1 VILPFFIIIKSG
13 GKNMAKKQRK
23 KLINKEF
30 KQSKNDMSKLF
41 MNKCGPTPEHLAR
54 MAGMR

>member
-1 VILPFFIIIKSG
+1 
-13 GKNMAKKQRK
+13 MAKKQRK
-23 KLINKEF
+23 KLISKEF

-54 MAGMR
+54 LAGMR